1 MPKTGSAFSE
11 THTRAGPPVNDV
23 VIIGAGPAG
32 LTLACAL
39 ARDGLSCVVVEKAH
53 HPRPHVG
60 ESLMPAAV
68 RVMREIG
75 FLPLME
81 SAGFPRSGG
90 VVYHPR
96 VGFDVELPYADFP
109 SKGGEQPWTWHVD
122 RARFDLL
129 LLKHAEAL
137 GCRVLQGVSVD
148 EVVFEGD
155 RAVGVRTDA
164 AGESLLLPARFVV
177 DAGGRATSLGRQLDL
192 RRDHGKLAQM
202 ALHSWFEGV
211 DRGRHR
217 RANWTHVYFLP
228 EVRGWAWQSPIDA
241 DITSLGVVASRGRYQ
256 DAGQEP
262 EQFFAESILGNRK
275 LARVTRRAH
284 RVDDMKGDVNYSYRL
299 ERVCGDGWLAVGD
312 AARFIDP
319 VFSSGVTVAMHSARV
334 AARVVRDALGTG
346 DVSREALLPYEFDI
360 LAQGAIWDD
369 FTRLFYRLLPGFT
382 HLLESREHRPAL
394 ARLIQ
399 GDVLDDGDTEVL
411 DALRALVRSVEE
423 SDSHPWREQLA
434 EVRF

>member
-1 MPKTGSAFSE
+1 M
-11 THTRAGPPVNDV
+11 NDV
-23 VIIGAGPAG
+23 VVIGAGPAG

-39 ARDGLSCVVVEKAH
+39 ARDGLSCLVVEKEH

-68 RVMREIG
+68 RVMRDIG
-75 FLPLME
+75 FLPVME

-109 SKGGEQPWTWHVD
+109 LRDEEQSWTWHVD

-137 GCRVLQGVSVD
+137 GCRILEGVAVE

-155 RAVGVRTDA
+155 RAVGVRADA

-177 DAGGRATSLGRQLDL
+177 DAGGRGTRLGRQLDL
-192 RRDHGKLAQM
+192 RRDHSKLAQV

-217 RANWTHVYFLP
+217 RRSWTHVYFLP
-228 EVRGWAWQSPIDA
+228 EVRGWAWQAPIDA
-241 DITSLGVVASRGRYQ
+241 DITSIGVVASRSRYQ
-256 DAGQEP
+256 DAGLEP
-262 EQFFAESILGNRK
+262 EHFFKASLLGNHK
-275 LARVTRRAH
+275 LARVTRGAR
-284 RVDDMKGDVNYSYRL
+284 RIDDMKGDVNYSYRL

-319 VFSSGVTVAMHSARV
+319 VFSSGVTVAMHSARR
-334 AARVVRDALGTG
+334 AASVVRDALRDG
-346 DVSREALLPYEFDI
+346 DVSREALLPYEFDV

-382 HLLESREHRPAL
+382 HLLESREYRPAL

-399 GDVLDDGDTEVL
+399 GDVLDQGDADVL
-411 DALRALVRSVEE
+411 DTLRALVRGVEE
-423 SDSHPWREQLA
+423 SDTHPWRDQLA